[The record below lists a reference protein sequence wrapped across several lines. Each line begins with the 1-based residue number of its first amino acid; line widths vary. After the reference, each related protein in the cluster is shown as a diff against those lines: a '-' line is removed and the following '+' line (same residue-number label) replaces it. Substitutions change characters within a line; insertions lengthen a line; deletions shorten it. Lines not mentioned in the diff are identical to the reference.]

1 MLLEKPDYDAL
12 VDMGELITGRAPF
25 QGQDSE
31 DQLCAIVGF
40 VNGALEGSY
49 NISANC

>member
-1 MLLEKPDYDAL
+1 
-12 VDMGELITGRAPF
+12 MGELITGRAPF

-40 VNGALEGSY
+40 VNGGVVAKE
-49 NISANC
+49 IKICMTMV